1 MNNIEQEYIK
11 RRNYYEKLLKKQKE
25 TINFISILRLI
36 VFIASV
42 GFAIFFY
49 TTKKYYLSI
58 IILIVP
64 AVLFI
69 MLLNKHSKLRYN
81 RKCSTLICE
90 INESSL
96 KRLKGEW
103 KAFEDN
109 GEEFIDIN
117 HDYSKDLDIFGKSSL
132 FQCINSANTYLG
144 RQKLSKILKAPDYG
158 IEEIYDRQEAV
169 KELSE
174 NLGWRQRFMAEGKI
188 AADKN
193 KNPEL
198 LFKWGKERSNL
209 FCNTKFIAMSRILP
223 AITIVTILLYSLK
236 GNIPYYLPLILI
248 GIQVIILR
256 LNAKESNKVLS
267 LVYKYKKD
275 IEVYNKMIKLIEKK
289 KFKSKYLIALKESL
303 ISKDKVTATQQIDKL
318 SRIVNL
324 ISDRSNFFYHLINII
339 TLWEYHCLIRLENWK
354 KESGGFM
361 EQWLST
367 IAELE
372 ALSSLAILKYDNPEW
387 IMPEIGESVLIF
399 KAKNIGH
406 PLLSKNRI
414 CNDLDLRKNP
424 SILLI
429 TGSNMSGKSTLLRTA
444 GINLVLAYAGAPV
457 CAEVFSC
464 SIMNIYTCMRISD
477 NLEENISS
485 FYAELLRIRKL
496 IDAANRK
503 EPVFFLLDEIFRGTN
518 SKDRHTGAKV
528 LIERLSKEN
537 ALGMVSTHDLE
548 LSDIEKMNS
557 KVKNYHFR
565 EYYRNNE
572 INFDY
577 KLRPG
582 VSTTRNAIYL
592 MRMAGIDIENED

>member
-1 MNNIEQEYIK
+1 M
-11 RRNYYEKLLKKQKE
+11 KKQKE

-58 IILIVP
+58 VILIVP
-64 AVLFI
+64 AVFFI

-117 HDYSKDLDIFGKSSL
+117 HDYSKDLDIFGKGSL

-144 RQKLSKILKAPDYG
+144 RQKLSKILKAPNYG
-158 IEEIYDRQEAV
+158 IEEIYDRQKAI
-169 KELSE
+169 KELSG

-248 GIQVIILR
+248 GIQVIILK
-256 LNAKESNKVLS
+256 LNAKESNKILS

-289 KFKSKYLIALKESL
+289 KFKSKYLIGLKESL

-339 TLWEYHCLIRLENWK
+339 ILWEYHCLIRLENWK

-457 CAEVFSC
+457 SAEAFSC

>member
-117 HDYSKDLDIFGKSSL
+117 HDYSKDLDIFGKGSL

-303 ISKDKVTATQQIDKL
+303 ISKDKVTTTQQIDKL

-387 IMPEIGESVLIF
+387 IMPEIGKSVLIF